1 MGIFGMLFGGVQRMN
16 ADPDQ
21 QQFAKLF
28 IAAAE
33 DTGMRGEINLTNWLV
48 SRPWAVNPK
57 ETRTRIGHA
66 LSIVKI
72 SSLPPTYKRACEIGK
87 ELHMASYRLG

>member
-1 MGIFGMLFGGVQRMN
+1 MN

-33 DTGMRGEINLTNWLV
+33 DPGARGKIELTNWLI
-48 SRPWAVNPK
+48 SRPWAANPK

-66 LSIVKI
+66 LSIVTI
-72 SSLPPTYKRACEIGK
+72 ASLPETYKRACEIGK